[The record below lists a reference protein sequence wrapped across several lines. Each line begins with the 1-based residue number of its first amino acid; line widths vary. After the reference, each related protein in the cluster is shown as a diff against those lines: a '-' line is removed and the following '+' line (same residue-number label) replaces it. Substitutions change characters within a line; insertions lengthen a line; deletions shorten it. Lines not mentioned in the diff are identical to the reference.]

1 MNRGDIKI
9 RNAQREDIDAIF
21 QLWIESM
28 RYHELLSPPI
38 FGFDARHAAVGK
50 RFIMDQSKKATTIL
64 IVAEKNG
71 TIIGYLL
78 GEIRDRLP
86 FQKLKKTGY
95 IFDIVVEENERH
107 KGIGSLLLERS
118 FEFFKKNNI
127 GTVMLSVSEEN
138 ISAIKFYEKHN
149 FTTYLRNMVRVK
161 I

>member
-9 RNAQREDIDAIF
+9 RDARRSDIDAIY

-28 RYHELLSPPI
+28 KYHERFGPSI
-38 FGFDARHAAVGK
+38 FGFDDEHAAVGK
-50 RFIMDQSKKATTIL
+50 RFITDQSKKATTIL
-64 IVAEKNG
+64 IVAEKSG
-71 TIIGYLL
+71 RIIGYLL

-95 IFDIVVEENERH
+95 IFDIVVTEKERH
-107 KGIGSLLLERS
+107 KGIGSLLLQRS
-118 FEFFKKNNI
+118 FAFFKKNNMN
-127 GTVMLSVSEEN
+127 TVMLSVSEEN
-138 ISAIKFYEKHN
+138 IEAIKFYEKHS